1 MNSETQS
8 AVSVDGDLAT
18 ITIAT
23 AGGLNIMSTAAMLQ
37 LGEVVAQIA
46 RNSAVRTTVV
56 RAEGKVFVAGADI
69 KEMMSLD
76 AAGARRFDEAG
87 MKTCDALAAL
97 PCVTIAAIHAAA
109 LGGGL
114 EIALACDFRIATASA
129 KVGLPE
135 SSLGLIPGWG
145 GIRRSAALIG
155 MPAAKR
161 LMFGAEPMSAAQAKE
176 AGLIDEVVAD
186 ETALN
191 EAIGRLRKS
200 LVKGSPAAV
209 ARIKRALL
217 DGNELGAFE
226 DCFATGQAKEGM
238 TAFVEKRPP
247 GWVKD

>member
-1 MNSETQS
+1 
-8 AVSVDGDLAT
+8 
-18 ITIAT
+18 
-23 AGGLNIMSTAAMLQ
+23 MSTAAMVQ
-37 LGEVVAQIA
+37 LGEVVADV
-46 RNSAVRTTVV
+46 RRRKEVRTTVV

-76 AAGARRFDEAG
+76 PAGARRFGEAG
-87 MKTCDALAAL
+87 MQTCDALAAL
-97 PCVTIAAIHAAA
+97 PSVTIAAVHAAA

-129 KVGLPE
+129 KVGLSE

-145 GIRRSAALIG
+145 GIRRAAALIG

-161 LMFGAEPMSAAQAKE
+161 LMFSAEPMTAAQAKDV
-176 AGLIDEVVAD
+176 GLVDEVIAD
-186 ETALN
+186 EAAMHDAVT
-191 EAIGRLRKS
+191 RLRKS

-217 DGNELGAFE
+217 DANELGAFE

-238 TAFVEKRPP
+238 AAFVEKRAPD
-247 GWVKD
+247 WVRD